1 MYVFWLLVIFY
12 SMIILIAIYTYQFD
26 NFPNYWQEYLFI
38 SKQVQEDL
46 GLVVFDDDAFVL
58 FQELSTPTFFII
70 ITIIQVHFVHKEFLE
85 FSSLT
90 PVVPVHQE
98 QQPHQASR
106 VEVLNTSPTA
116 SSSSSTRSPT
126 NSSSS
131 TQEVK
136 LDMEGVDR
144 SPVTQSEVSSLQTIV
159 PKDGDEAD
167 NELEIFEEPPR
178 AVRKKTSL
186 RLQLSELSTGS
197 AAGKPAAIGDTSIA
211 TTAGGGG
218 GNKRSFCAEVSEL
231 LQKCWVKFED
241 LLNQS
246 MVVVW
251 RLLEIHII
259 KLVFLCAITISIK
272 DISAMNVIFVML
284 TVVLMVFT
292 RFERVVC
299 LLFGLWA
306 GVLILLKMLFQ
317 LNIAQRIDWNTN
329 CTDSMLANDTAA
341 NITAVIDNRLY
352 IGFLKTSDI
361 FDYIN
366 EYILLIVI
374 LVFRTVIIL
383 RQVIYRPV
391 EYPHHTPL
399 EGVVFV
405 EVERKHV
412 DVSFVYFLKYI
423 INFGFYKFG
432 VEICLILLTVSISNR
447 GDIFSVFY
455 CLWALMFVLLNRDG
469 NKTLWTYF
477 VGFLGIVLPYQ
488 YLMCLG
494 MPPGLCWDYPWG
506 PYLNKEERVWYFL
519 PAFVQP
525 DFRNDLPTNKL
536 YLDFAILF
544 FACRQLI
551 VFRLEETLAS
561 KAGSNLE
568 AYKETTINYEV
579 PDFFAFGLTV
589 FDTIK
594 SFFFFCFYWITLA
607 VLFLAGTTR
616 VNLFGLGYVLGSF
629 IFLWNGNEFYLKPI
643 KLIFKYWKSIIAYT
657 CATMLLKSIV
667 QLFVNTMIKHE
678 LCWLVQLLGIS
689 YYKAACPTENAGLL
703 WDGTCFTFLLIQKR
717 IFCSHYFKHL
727 VREIKAQHFLAS
739 RGAELIH
746 EIQAKE
752 VAEQELAEREV
763 MEKIK
768 QKMDRIK
775 AARQKMFADKA
786 KSIKYHKQGKSC
798 CLPHVI
804 CLFTFSGLLSGVY
817 TFLFVLMSFFWLF
830 VVPIHCVPFFSLVL
844 FVCFRTFVLLS
855 M

>member
-1 MYVFWLLVIFY
+1 
-12 SMIILIAIYTYQFD
+12 MIILIAIYTYQFD

-46 GLVVFDDDAFVL
+46 GLVVYDDDAFVL
-58 FQELSTPTFFII
+58 FKELSTPTFFII

-85 FSSLT
+85 FSNLSSVVLT
-90 PVVPVHQE
+90 PLKSY
-98 QQPHQASR
+98 QANNL
-106 VEVLNTSPTA
+106 EVMNTSPTT
-116 SSSSSTRSPT
+116 SSSTRSPT
-126 NSSSS
+126 NSSS

-136 LDMEGVDR
+136 LDMEG
-144 SPVTQSEVSSLQTIV
+144 PVTQSEMSSLQTVV

-167 NELEIFEEPPR
+167 NELEVYKEPPR
-178 AVRKKTSL
+178 VIRKKPSL

-197 AAGKPAAIGDTSIA
+197 TAGATKPAIGGDTSIA
-211 TTAGGGG
+211 TTTA
-218 GNKRSFCAEVSEL
+218 NKRSFCAELNEL
-231 LQKCWVKFED
+231 LKKCWIKFES

-246 MVVVW
+246 MIVVW

-272 DISAMNVIFVML
+272 DISAMNVVFVML

-292 RFERVVC
+292 RFERIVC

-317 LNIAQRIDWNTN
+317 LNIAQRIDWHTN

-341 NITAVIDNRLY
+341 NATAVIDNRLY

-374 LVFRTVIIL
+374 LVFRTVIML
-383 RQVIYRPV
+383 RQVIYRPT
-391 EYPHHTPL
+391 EYPGQTLL

-405 EVERKHV
+405 DVGRKHV
-412 DVSFVYFLKYI
+412 DVSFIHFLKYI

-432 VEICLILLTVSISNR
+432 VEICLILLTISISNR

-455 CLWALMFVLLNRDG
+455 CLWALMFVLLNRSG

-494 MPPGLCWDYPWG
+494 MPPGLCWDYPWAST
-506 PYLNKEERVWYFL
+506 LNKEERVWYFL
-519 PAFVQP
+519 PAFVPP
-525 DFRNDLPTNKL
+525 DFRNDLPTHKL

-551 VFRLEETLAS
+551 VFRLEETMTPL
-561 KAGSNLE
+561 AGSNLE
-568 AYKETTINYEV
+568 AYKETDINYEV
-579 PDFFAFGLTV
+579 PDFFAFALTV

-594 SFFFFCFYWITLA
+594 SFYFFCFYWITLA

-616 VNLFGLGYVLGSF
+616 INLFGLGYVLGSF

-667 QLFVNTMIKHE
+667 QLFANIMIEHN

-689 YYKAACPTENAGLL
+689 YYKSECPTENAGLL

-786 KSIKYHKQGKSC
+786 KSIKYHKQGRSC
-798 CLPHVI
+798 
-804 CLFTFSGLLSGVY
+804 
-817 TFLFVLMSFFWLF
+817 
-830 VVPIHCVPFFSLVL
+830 
-844 FVCFRTFVLLS
+844 
-855 M
+855 